1 MPGALFVVATPIG
14 NLEDL
19 TFRALRTLQEVDV
32 IAAEDTR
39 RSSKLLAH
47 YGVSKPLISLHG
59 HNEHRE
65 APRLVDRMR
74 AGASVAL
81 VSDAGTPA
89 ISDPGSLLVRQ
100 CREAGLRVVAIP
112 GPSAITTAL
121 SVTGVQ
127 GVPFTFLGFPPASGH
142 AREQWFESLSGL
154 PGTVVLFEAP
164 HRINRTIDD
173 LACSSKRP
181 IYVHREITKI
191 HEELV
196 EWHKTLETG
205 TVSLPER
212 GEFVLVLGPEG
223 RAERQEEVPAVLP
236 LYSQISAIPSL
247 TEEQALM
254 ATAAALGL
262 TVQKARNQIK
272 KERIL
277 VKRQITMPADS

>member
-47 YGVSKPLISLHG
+47 YGISKPLISLHE

-65 APRLVDRMR
+65 APRLVERIR

-81 VSDAGTPA
+81 VSDAGTPG
-89 ISDPGSLLVRQ
+89 ISDPGSILVRQ
-100 CREAGLRVVAIP
+100 CRDAGLRVVAIP
-112 GPSAITTAL
+112 GPSAMTAAL

-127 GVPFTFLGFPPASGH
+127 SVPFTFVGFPPASGQ
-142 AREQWFESLSGL
+142 ARERWFESLSGF

-164 HRINRTIDD
+164 HRIHRTIEDIQNYP
-173 LACSSKRP
+173 KRP
-181 IYVHREITKI
+181 IYIHRELTKL
-191 HEELV
+191 HEYFG
-196 EWHKTLETG
+196 EWQKTGNLDD
-205 TVSLPER
+205 SLPDR
-212 GEFVLVLGPEG
+212 GEFVVVLGP
-223 RAERQEEVPAVLP
+223 AEDAAAHPDEAGSILDIY
-236 LYSQISAIPSL
+236 LQISAIQAL
-247 TEEQALM
+247 TEEQALL

-262 TVQKARNQIK
+262 TVPKARNQIK
-272 KERIL
+272 KEKIL
-277 VKRQITMPADS
+277 AKRQNDDLS